1 MSLVVPA
8 TECLFILVSM
18 EAIIIAQWAQ

>member
-8 TECLFILVSM
+8 NDCLFILVAM